1 MGHSWRDTD
10 TGSHKGGERPQQ
22 EAGSERSERLELL
35 VNWSQGPRLMFGKG
49 GQGTTARQG
58 SSWLPAKQLSM
69 SASLETVSH
78 PVLPAL
84 GMLPTVREGIAVCR
98 QTEWYT

>member
-1 MGHSWRDTD
+1 MGHTKEGTD

-49 GQGTTARQG
+49 GPRPKAPT
-58 SSWLPAKQLSM
+58 LSNVPWGC
-69 SASLETVSH
+69 VSH
-78 PVLPAL
+78 PRTGPLRSVVQRSEA
-84 GMLPTVREGIAVCR
+84 CR
-98 QTEWYT
+98 SSETR